1 MLSIYNT
8 FLSKT
13 QRHLQ
18 NETGTYHYKVL
29 KMFFKKPQNNDSP
42 KKQKISEAEVVKKI
56 KKSNNFVV
64 SLDTRLYHRD
74 DDVINT

>member
-1 MLSIYNT
+1 
-8 FLSKT
+8 
-13 QRHLQ
+13 
-18 NETGTYHYKVL
+18 
-29 KMFFKKPQNNDSP
+29 MFFKKPQNNDSP